1 MSLRIQPS
9 ANAREQRAWY
19 VYDFANSAFASTV
32 VTLFLG
38 PYLTALAK
46 AAAGADGRVH
56 PFGIPIEP
64 RSWWGYMVALSV
76 LTQVLALPLM
86 GTIADFS
93 PNKKRLLGLCAYI
106 GAASTVAMFTLQGS
120 SYLLGGVL
128 FLIANLAFGASIVV
142 YNSFLPEIAEPEERD
157 NVSSKGWGLGYLG
170 GGIVLALNLAL
181 FANAEKLGL
190 SEALAVRIS
199 LASAGIWWG
208 LFTLVPLFGLKN
220 RPPARKRQ
228 VEESLSNGFKQL
240 FRTVRDMRKYP
251 QTLTFL
257 IAYLVYNDA
266 VQAVITLSGQFG
278 SDELKIP
285 MGTLTLAILMVQFL
299 AFAGALLFNL
309 VSRKMGAKRSI
320 ALSLLIWSGVILAIY
335 VTVRSTAEFFA
346 MAAVVAIVL
355 GGTQAL
361 SRSLFS
367 QMIPAGREG
376 EYFSLYEISDK
387 GTSWMAPLIFGLA
400 LQFTG
405 SYRTAILSLLAFFV
419 VGFLILLRV
428 DVGRAAREAGHD
440 PAPLAKHQ
448 LGNI

>member
-1 MSLRIQPS
+1 MTS
-9 ANAREQRAWY
+9 NARELRAWY
-19 VYDFANSAFASTV
+19 FYDFANSAFSSTV
-32 VTLFLG
+32 ITLFLG

-46 AAAGADGRVH
+46 AAAQADGMVH

-64 RSWWGYMVALSV
+64 RSWWGYMIALSV
-76 LTQVLALPLM
+76 ITQILVLPVT

-93 PNKKRLLGLCAYI
+93 SDKKRLLGLCAYT
-106 GAASTVAMFTLQGS
+106 GAAATVAMFTLEGTA
-120 SYLLGGVL
+120 YLLGGLL

-142 YNSFLPEIAEPEERD
+142 YNSFLPEISTPEERD
-157 NVSSKGWGLGYLG
+157 SVSSKGWGLGYLG

-190 SEALAVRIS
+190 SESSAVRIS
-199 LASAGIWWG
+199 LASAGLWWA
-208 LFTLVPLFGLKN
+208 LFTIVPMLGLKN
-220 RPPARKRQ
+220 RPPARRSSPR
-228 VEESLSNGFKQL
+228 EGWASGFSQL
-240 FRTVRDMRKYP
+240 LRTIGDMRRYP

-285 MGTLTLAILMVQFL
+285 MGTLTMAILMVQFL
-299 AFAGALLFNL
+299 AFGGALLFNL
-309 VSRKMGAKRSI
+309 IAKAIGTKAAI
-320 ALSLLIWSGVILAIY
+320 AFSLAIWAAVILSIF
-335 VTVRSTAEFFA
+335 VSVRTTTAFFV

-367 QMIPAGREG
+367 EMIPQGREG

-405 SYRTAILSLLAFFV
+405 SYRTAILSLLAFFI
-419 VGFLILLRV
+419 VGFLIVLRL
-428 DVGRAAREAGHD
+428 DVGRARLEAGNE
-440 PAPLAKHQ
+440 APDVQDLVGRSA
-448 LGNI
+448 

>member
-1 MSLRIQPS
+1 VNTNSS
-9 ANAREQRAWY
+9 REQRAWY

-32 VTLFLG
+32 ITLFLG
-38 PYLTALAK
+38 PYLTSLAK

-56 PFGIPIEP
+56 PLGIPVEP

-76 LTQVLALPLM
+76 ITQVIALPLM

-93 PNKKRLLGLCAYI
+93 KNKKRLLAITAYI
-106 GAASTVAMFTLQGS
+106 GATATVAMFALQGS
-120 SYLLGGVL
+120 AYLLGGAL
-128 FLIANLAFGASIVV
+128 FLISNLAFGASIVV
-142 YNSFLPEIAEPEERD
+142 YNSFLPEIAEPDERD
-157 NVSSKGWGLGYLG
+157 NVSSKGWGYGYLG

-181 FANAEKLGL
+181 FSNAAKLGL
-190 SEALAVRIS
+190 SEGLAVRIS
-199 LASAGIWWG
+199 LASAGLWWA
-208 LFTLVPLFGLKN
+208 LFTLVPLAGLKN
-220 RPPARKRQ
+220 RPPGRTRAHG
-228 VEESLSNGFKQL
+228 EGLGSGFRQL
-240 FRTVRDMRKYP
+240 FQTIREMRRYP

-266 VQAVITLSGQFG
+266 VQAVIALSGQFG

-299 AFAGALLFNL
+299 AFAGALLFN
-309 VSRKMGAKRSI
+309 VVAAKVGAKRAI
-320 ALSLLIWSGVILAIY
+320 ALSLMIWAGVILAIY
-335 VTVRSTAEFFA
+335 VTVRTTAEFFV

-367 QMIPAGREG
+367 QMIPKGREG

-405 SYRTAILSLLAFFV
+405 SYRTAILSLLTFFIA
-419 VGFLILLRV
+419 GLAILLRV
-428 DVGRAAREAGHD
+428 DVRRASREAGND
-440 PAPLAKHQ
+440 PPPLAKYQ
-448 LGNI
+448 LGNV